1 MAVPELNSMT
11 FPVILL
17 SLCKQAKMKAD
28 YIGTTPSKDVQDKP
42 SFPTVVLPVEHSA
55 RVTRMLDI
63 LPAFSEQDLLEDEKL
78 AYILSK

>member
-28 YIGTTPSKDVQDKP
+28 FIGTTPSKDV
-42 SFPTVVLPVEHSA
+42 PVEHSA